1 MFNLCGV
8 MFSLGFGS
16 GFVIYYL
23 ILSIRA
29 EIEDEKTLDE
39 AREG

>member
-8 MFSLGFGS
+8 IFCLGFGS

-29 EIEDEKTLDE
+29 KIEDEKTLDE